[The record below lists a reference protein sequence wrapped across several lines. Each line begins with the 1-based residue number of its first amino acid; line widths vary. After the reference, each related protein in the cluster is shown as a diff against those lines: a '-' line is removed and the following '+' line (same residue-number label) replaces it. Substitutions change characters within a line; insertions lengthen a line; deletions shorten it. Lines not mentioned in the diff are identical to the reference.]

1 MSART
6 TRRPWIWRTGAGMM
20 LLAAWPLTA
29 CTSSEA
35 DSRSTAPPRPL
46 AIAIETVAAEARALP
61 RALEVTGTL
70 NADAETDVAAETSAR
85 VLRVNAE
92 RGQIVDAGAALGEL
106 DQQDALNQLAEAEA
120 IEAQTMAKLG
130 LAPGQPFDARVT
142 PEVRQARVMLDRMEL
157 EYQRYERLA
166 KDDLVSHSDHDL
178 KRADYLAQKEQF
190 NAKVNEA
197 RQTYQ
202 TLQAQRARVAMARK
216 TLADTTVRAPYAGLV
231 VERHAHVGQYVQ
243 RGTKIVTLVRVDP
256 LRVELTVPE
265 SAVPSVRQGQTV
277 AFWVQTYPGRT
288 FEGTIAY
295 VGPALRAESRALV
308 VEALV
313 PNGARELQP
322 GLFAAA
328 RIHLPAGAPTPFVP
342 VSAVRTDGGVSQ
354 VFVIKN
360 DRAEQRFVQLGR
372 EVTGQFEIVR
382 GLQAG
387 ERVAVR
393 PPAALIDGSA
403 VTEQRGL

>member
-1 MSART
+1 MIRT
-6 TRRPWIWRTGAGMM
+6 TRRQWTRRAGAGLM
-20 LLAAWPLTA
+20 LLAAWPLAA

-35 DSRSTAPPRPL
+35 DSRTTAPPRPL
-46 AIAIETVAAEARALP
+46 AIVIETVAAEARTLP

-85 VLRVNAE
+85 VMRVDAE
-92 RGQIVDAGAALGEL
+92 RGQVVDAGAVLGEL
-106 DQQDALNQLAEAEA
+106 DQQDARNQLAEAEA
-120 IEAQTMAKLG
+120 VEAQTTAKLG
-130 LAPGQPFDARVT
+130 LAPGQPFDALVT

-216 TLADTTVRAPYAGLV
+216 TLADTAVRAPYAGLV
-231 VERHAHVGQYVQ
+231 VERHVHVGQYVQ

-256 LRVELTVPE
+256 LRIELAVPE
-265 SAVPSVRQGQTV
+265 AAVPSVKRGQKV
-277 AFWVQTYPGRT
+277 AFSVQTYPDRT

-295 VGPALRAESRALV
+295 VGPAAQADSRALV
-308 VEALV
+308 VEAIV
-313 PNGARELQP
+313 PNPRALLQP
-322 GLFAAA
+322 GLFATA
-328 RIHLPAGAPTPFVP
+328 RIELPAAP
-342 VSAVRTDGGVSQ
+342 D
-354 VFVIKN
+354 
-360 DRAEQRFVQLGR
+360 
-372 EVTGQFEIVR
+372 
-382 GLQAG
+382 
-387 ERVAVR
+387 
-393 PPAALIDGSA
+393 PA
-403 VTEQRGL
+403 

>member
-1 MSART
+1 MIRT
-6 TRRPWIWRTGAGMM
+6 TRRQWTRRVGAGLM
-20 LLAAWPLTA
+20 LLAAWAPAA

-61 RALEVTGTL
+61 RALELTGTL

-85 VLRVNAE
+85 VMRVNAE
-92 RGQIVDAGAALGEL
+92 RGQVVDAGAVLGEL
-106 DQQDALNQLAEAEA
+106 DQQDARNQLAEAEA
-120 IEAQTMAKLG
+120 VEAQTMAKLG
-130 LAPGQPFDARVT
+130 LAPGQPFDALVT

-178 KRADYLAQKEQF
+178 KRADYLEQKEQF

-202 TLQAQRARVAMARK
+202 TLQAQRARLAMARK
-216 TLADTTVRAPYAGLV
+216 TLADTAVRAPYAGLV
-231 VERHAHVGQYVQ
+231 VERHVHVGQYVQ

-256 LRVELTVPE
+256 LRVELAVPE
-265 SAVPSVRQGQTV
+265 SAVPSVKRGQKV

-295 VGPALRAESRALV
+295 VGPALKAESRALV

-322 GLFAAA
+322 GLFATA
-328 RIHLPAGAPTPFVP
+328 RIQLPAGAPTPFVP
-342 VSAVRTDGGVSQ
+342 VSAVRTERGVSQ
-354 VFVIKN
+354 VFVIRN
-360 DRAEQRFVQLGR
+360 ERAEQRFVQLGR
-372 EVTGQFEIVR
+372 EVKGQFEIVR
-382 GLQAG
+382 GLQAD

-393 PPAALIDGSA
+393 PPAALIDGST
-403 VTEQRGL
+403 VTEQRAL

>member
-1 MSART
+1 MIRT
-6 TRRPWIWRTGAGMM
+6 TRRQWTRRAGAGLL
-20 LLAAWPLTA
+20 LLAAWPLAA

-46 AIAIETVAAEARALP
+46 TIAIETVAAEARALP
-61 RALEVTGTL
+61 RALEVTGTV

-85 VLRVNAE
+85 VMRVNAE
-92 RGQIVDAGAALGEL
+92 RGQVVDAGAVLGEL
-106 DQQDALNQLAEAEA
+106 DQQDARNQLAEAEA
-120 IEAQTMAKLG
+120 VEAQTMAKLG
-130 LAPGQPFDARVT
+130 LTDGQPFDALVT

-178 KRADYLAQKEQF
+178 KRADYLAQKEQL

-202 TLQAQRARVAMARK
+202 TLQAQRARVAMAKK
-216 TLADTTVRAPYAGLV
+216 TLADTAVRAPYAGLV
-231 VERHAHVGQYVQ
+231 VERHVHVGQYVQ
-243 RGTKIVTLVRVDP
+243 RGTKVVTLVRVDP
-256 LRVELTVPE
+256 LRVELAVPE
-265 SAVPSVRQGQTV
+265 SAVPAVKRGQKV

-295 VGPALRAESRALV
+295 VGPALKAESRALV

-322 GLFAAA
+322 GLFATA
-328 RIHLPAGAPTPFVP
+328 RIQLPAGAPTPFVP
-342 VSAVRTDGGVSQ
+342 VSAVRTEGGVSQ

-360 DRAEQRFVQLGR
+360 ERAEQRFVQLGR
-372 EVTGQFEIVR
+372 EFKGQFEIVR

-387 ERVAVR
+387 ERVAVG
-393 PPAALIDGSA
+393 PPAALIDGST